1 MNSAAAASASLRP
14 CRSAAPPSGDGLR
27 EAEAAAPL
35 EPTLTYILTTYT
47 TSTQKPETPWNF
59 NNGWDI
65 PSRIPI
71 FLRGFGRFLSLGNQ
85 TIGQQTC
92 LSRRSNSYG
101 AD

>member
-35 EPTLTYILTTYT
+35 EPTLTSTHTTYT
-47 TSTQKPETPWNF
+47 PSTQQPETPWNF

-65 PSRIPI
+65 PS
-71 FLRGFGRFLSLGNQ
+71 
-85 TIGQQTC
+85 
-92 LSRRSNSYG
+92 
-101 AD
+101 AV